1 MSDLKRGLS
10 EAVGAAF
17 AAAGL
22 PAELGRVTPSDRPDL
37 ADFQCNGAL
46 PAAKRA
52 GRNPRE
58 VAEEICKHLAV
69 LDKVTLG
76 FRLSSVEI
84 AGPGFINLK
93 LSDAALAERAREI
106 AADPRLGAE
115 PLAAPRKILVDYGG
129 PNVAKPMH
137 VGHLRSSIIGESVKR
152 IYRFRGDTVVGDAH
166 FGDWGYQMGLLI
178 GAVTD
183 ENAAVKAAVDALN
196 DGTGVEADAVAV
208 FEAHV
213 SLSDLDRLYPQAAAR
228 GKGEPDYRDRA
239 RKLTAELQARKPGHF
254 ALWRHFAK
262 VTRVALERDFHALG
276 VDFDLW
282 KGESDVDLL
291 IAPMVEELDAKGL
304 LVDDQG
310 ARIIRVTRQGDK
322 RELPPLLVVSS
333 EGSAMYGT
341 TDLATIVDRNASFGP
356 DHVLYVVDQRQAD
369 HFEIVFRAAQ
379 IAGYVTEGMLEH
391 VGFGTMNGVD
401 GKPFKT
407 REGGVLKL
415 NDMIVMTR
423 DKARERL
430 HEAGLG
436 AELAPEAFEDTAN
449 KVAVAALKFADLQN
463 FRGTSYVFDL
473 DRFSSF
479 EGKTGPYLL
488 YQAVRVK
495 SVLRRAGDEGVEAGE
510 IAVSEPAERDLV
522 LLLDAF
528 DQAVT
533 DAYDKKAPNFLAE
546 HAYKLAQGFSRFYA
560 ACPIMSAEPPVRASR
575 LAGPQATLPLLVLAR
590 DLLGIAAPDR
600 MSGAATRPSDRQDRR
615 AERPLQLVRHEGF
628 GGGGVLDHQAHP
640 EELVGH
646 AMEGLMAH
654 LDALGLQ
661 PLGQQFALG
670 AQRVDLCGDDGG

>member
-10 EAVGAAF
+10 EAVAAAF

-46 PAAKRA
+46 PAAKVAKRD
-52 GRNPRE
+52 PRGIAAE
-58 VAEEICKHLAV
+58 VVANLTGDPRLA
-69 LDKVTLG
+69 
-76 FRLSSVEI
+76 SVEA
-84 AGPGFINLK
+84 AGLGFINMRVSDGA
-93 LSDAALAERAREI
+93 LSARAAEI
-106 AADPRLGAE
+106 AADPRLGAQAVE
-115 PLAAPRKILVDYGG
+115 TARKVMIDYGG

-137 VGHLRSSIIGESVKR
+137 VGHLRSSIIGESLKR
-152 IYRFRGDTVVGDAH
+152 IYRFRGDTVLGDAH

-183 ENAAVKAAVDALN
+183 EDAQIAKLVEDLNAKGEVSD
-196 DGTGVEADAVAV
+196 ADAAAA
-208 FEAHV
+208 FALFDEKV
-213 SLSDLDRLYPQAAAR
+213 SLADLDRLYPLAAAR
-228 GKGEPDYRDRA
+228 GKAEPEYRDRA
-239 RKLTAELQARKPGHF
+239 RKLTAELQARKAGYF
-254 ALWRHFAK
+254 LLWRHFAK
-262 VTRVALERDFHALG
+262 VTKVALERDFHALG

-282 KGESDVDLL
+282 KGESDVDDL
-291 IAPMVEELDAKGL
+291 IEPMVAELDAKGL

-310 ARIIRVTRQGDK
+310 ARIIRVAKDGDK

-341 TDLATIVDRNASFGP
+341 TDLATILDRKQSFGP
-356 DHVLYVVDQRQAD
+356 DHVLYAVDQRQAD
-369 HFEIVFRAAQ
+369 HFEIVFRAAYL
-379 IAGYVTEGMLEH
+379 ADYAAEGSLEH
-391 VGFGTMNGVD
+391 VGFGTMNGTD

-436 AELAPEAFEDTAN
+436 AELDPDTFEDTAH

-495 SVLRRAGDEGVEAGE
+495 SLLRKAQAEGAEPGPIVVA
-510 IAVSEPAERDLV
+510 EPAERDLV
-522 LLLDAF
+522 LLLDAY
-528 DQAVT
+528 DQALA
-533 DAYDKKAPNFLAE
+533 DAYDKKAPNFVAE
-546 HAYKLAQGFSRFYA
+546 HAYKLAQAFSKFYA
-560 ACPIMSAEPPVRASR
+560 ACPILSAEPAVKASR
-575 LAGPQATLPLLVLAR
+575 IALAQTTLRQLEQALE
-590 DLLGIAAPDR
+590 LLGIEAPER
-600 MSGAATRPSDRQDRR
+600 M
-615 AERPLQLVRHEGF
+615 
-628 GGGGVLDHQAHP
+628 
-640 EELVGH
+640 
-646 AMEGLMAH
+646 
-654 LDALGLQ
+654 
-661 PLGQQFALG
+661 
-670 AQRVDLCGDDGG
+670 

>member
-10 EAVGAAF
+10 EAVAAAF

-46 PAAKRA
+46 PAAKVAKRD
-52 GRNPRE
+52 PRGIAAE
-58 VAEEICKHLAV
+58 VVANLTGDPRLA
-69 LDKVTLG
+69 
-76 FRLSSVEI
+76 SVEA
-84 AGPGFINLK
+84 AGLGFINMRVSDGA
-93 LSDAALAERAREI
+93 LSARAAEI
-106 AADPRLGAE
+106 AADPRLGAQAVE
-115 PLAAPRKILVDYGG
+115 TARKVMIDYGG

-137 VGHLRSSIIGESVKR
+137 VGHLRSSIIGESLKR

-183 ENAAVKAAVDALN
+183 EDAQIAALVEQLNAKGEASAEDEAAASALF
-196 DGTGVEADAVAV
+196 DGK
-208 FEAHV
+208 V
-213 SLSDLDRLYPQAAAR
+213 SLADLDRLYPMAAAR
-228 GKGEPDYRDRA
+228 GKSEPEYRDRA
-239 RKLTAELQARKPGHF
+239 RKLTAELQARKAGYF
-254 ALWRHFAK
+254 LLWRHFAK
-262 VTRVALERDFHALG
+262 VTKVALERDFHALG

-282 KGESDVDLL
+282 KGESDVDDL
-291 IAPMVEELDAKGL
+291 IEPMVAELDAKGL

-310 ARIIRVTRQGDK
+310 ARIIRVAKEGDK

-341 TDLATIVDRNASFGP
+341 TDLATILDRKQSFGP
-356 DHVLYVVDQRQAD
+356 DHVLYAVDQRQAD
-369 HFEIVFRAAQ
+369 HFEIVFRAAYL
-379 IAGYVTEGMLEH
+379 AGYAAEGSLEH
-391 VGFGTMNGVD
+391 VGFGTMNGTD

-436 AELAPEAFEDTAN
+436 AELDPDTFEDTAH

-495 SVLRRAGDEGVEAGE
+495 SLLRKAQAEGAEPGPIVVA
-510 IAVSEPAERDLV
+510 EPAERDLV
-522 LLLDAF
+522 LLLDAY
-528 DQAVT
+528 DQALA
-533 DAYDKKAPNFLAE
+533 DAYDKKAPNFVAE
-546 HAYKLAQGFSRFYA
+546 HAYKLAQAFSKFYA
-560 ACPIMSAEPPVRASR
+560 ACPILSAEPAVKASR
-575 LAGPQATLPLLVLAR
+575 LALAQTTLRQLEQALE
-590 DLLGIAAPDR
+590 LLGIEAPER
-600 MSGAATRPSDRQDRR
+600 M
-615 AERPLQLVRHEGF
+615 
-628 GGGGVLDHQAHP
+628 
-640 EELVGH
+640 
-646 AMEGLMAH
+646 
-654 LDALGLQ
+654 
-661 PLGQQFALG
+661 
-670 AQRVDLCGDDGG
+670 

>member
-10 EAVGAAF
+10 EAVAAAF

-46 PAAKRA
+46 PAAKVAKRD
-52 GRNPRE
+52 PRGIAAE
-58 VAEEICKHLAV
+58 VVANLTGDPRLA
-69 LDKVTLG
+69 
-76 FRLSSVEI
+76 SVEA
-84 AGPGFINLK
+84 AGLGFINMRVSDGA
-93 LSDAALAERAREI
+93 LSARAAEI
-106 AADPRLGAE
+106 AADPRLGAQAVE
-115 PLAAPRKILVDYGG
+115 TARKVMIDYGG

-137 VGHLRSSIIGESVKR
+137 VGHLRSSIIGESLKR

-178 GAVTD
+178 GAVAD
-183 ENAAVKAAVDALN
+183 EDAAIAKVVEELNAKGEVN
-196 DGTGVEADAVAV
+196 EAD
-208 FEAHV
+208 EAAAFALFDEKV
-213 SLSDLDRLYPQAAAR
+213 SLADLDRLYPMAAAR
-228 GKGEPDYRDRA
+228 GKSEPEYRDRA
-239 RKLTAELQARKPGHF
+239 RKLTAELQARKAGYF
-254 ALWRHFAK
+254 LLWRHFAK
-262 VTRVALERDFHALG
+262 VTKVALERDFHALG

-282 KGESDVDLL
+282 KGESDVDEL
-291 IAPMVEELDAKGL
+291 IEPMVAELDAKGL

-310 ARIIRVTRQGDK
+310 ARIIRVAKEGDK

-341 TDLATIVDRNASFGP
+341 TDLATILDRKQSFGP
-356 DHVLYVVDQRQAD
+356 DHVLYAVDQRQAD
-369 HFEIVFRAAQ
+369 HFEIVFRAAYL
-379 IAGYVTEGMLEH
+379 AGYAGEGSLEH
-391 VGFGTMNGVD
+391 VGFGTMNGTD

-436 AELAPEAFEDTAN
+436 AELDPDTFEDTAH

-495 SVLRRAGDEGVEAGE
+495 SLLRKAQAEGAEPGPIVVA
-510 IAVSEPAERDLV
+510 EPAERDLV
-522 LLLDAF
+522 LLLDAY
-528 DQAVT
+528 DQALA
-533 DAYDKKAPNFLAE
+533 DAYDKKAPNFVAE
-546 HAYKLAQGFSRFYA
+546 HAYKLAQAFSKFYA
-560 ACPIMSAEPPVRASR
+560 ACPILSAEPAVKASR
-575 LAGPQATLPLLVLAR
+575 LALAQTTLRQLEQAL
-590 DLLGIAAPDR
+590 DLLGIEAPER
-600 MSGAATRPSDRQDRR
+600 M
-615 AERPLQLVRHEGF
+615 
-628 GGGGVLDHQAHP
+628 
-640 EELVGH
+640 
-646 AMEGLMAH
+646 
-654 LDALGLQ
+654 
-661 PLGQQFALG
+661 
-670 AQRVDLCGDDGG
+670 